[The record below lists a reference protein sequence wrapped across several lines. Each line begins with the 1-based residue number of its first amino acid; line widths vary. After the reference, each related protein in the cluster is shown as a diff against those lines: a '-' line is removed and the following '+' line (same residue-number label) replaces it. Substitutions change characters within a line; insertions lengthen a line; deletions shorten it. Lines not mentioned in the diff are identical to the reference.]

1 MKLTLV
7 TKFEGPNYTIGDL
20 LINGVFFC
28 NTLEDTI
35 RKLVDINHDGDYDDK
50 NEGKVYGET
59 AIPRGIYKVVLSF
72 SNRFKR
78 ILPELQ
84 NVTGFAGI
92 RIHSGNKAV
101 DTHGC
106 ILVGDNTEKGKV
118 TGSRVKEL
126 ALIKLMQV
134 ALSHGEEITITI
146 K

>member
-20 LINGVFFC
+20 LINGVVFC

-35 RKLVDINHDGDYDDK
+35 RKLIDLNHDGDFDDK
-50 NEGKVYGET
+50 NEGKVFGET
-59 AIPRGIYKVVLSF
+59 AIPRGTYKIILSY

-78 ILPELQ
+78 ILPELL
-84 NVTGFAGI
+84 NVVGFAGI
-92 RIHSGNKAV
+92 RIHSGNTAV

-106 ILVGDNTEKGKV
+106 ILVGDNSEKGKV
-118 TGSRVKEL
+118 LGSKIKEV
-126 ALIKLMQV
+126 ALIKMMQA
-134 ALSHGEEITITI
+134 ALKNHEKITIEI

>member
-1 MKLTLV
+1 MKLKLI
-7 TKFEGPNYTIGDL
+7 TKYQGPNYTIGDL
-20 LINGVFFC
+20 LINDIFFC

-35 RKLVDINHDGDYDDK
+35 RKLVDLNKDGDFDDK
-50 NEGKVYGET
+50 NEGKIFGET
-59 AIPRGIYKVVLSF
+59 AIPRGIYKVILSY

-78 ILPELQ
+78 ILPELLS
-84 NVTGFAGI
+84 VKGFAGI

-118 TGSRVKEL
+118 TGSKVKEL

-134 ALSHGEEITITI
+134 AIAHGEEITIEI

>member
-1 MKLTLV
+1 MEK
-7 TKFEGPNYTIGDL
+7 
-20 LINGVFFC
+20 
-28 NTLEDTI
+28 
-35 RKLVDINHDGDYDDK
+35 
-50 NEGKVYGET
+50 T
-59 AIPRGIYKVVLSF
+59 AIPRGIYKVILSY

-78 ILPELQ
+78 ILPELLS
-84 NVTGFAGI
+84 VKGFAGI

-118 TGSRVKEL
+118 TGSKVKEL

-134 ALSHGEEITITI
+134 AIAHGEEITIEI